1 MRIKNLANR
10 LISLETVLVPPV
22 AEQTVIILN
31 AVDSNGVTVSTRE
44 IIINRQPAS
53 AVRPGGRRRY

>member
-31 AVDSNGVTVSTRE
+31 GVDSNGVTVSTRV
-44 IIINRQPAS
+44 IIVNRQPVAP
-53 AVRPGGRRRY
+53 VRPGGRRRY

>member
-10 LISLETVLVPPV
+10 LISLETVLVPLV
-22 AEQTVIILN
+22 EETVVIILN

-44 IIINRQPAS
+44 IIINPQPAS
-53 AVRPGGRRRY
+53 AIRPGGRRRY

>member
-22 AEQTVIILN
+22 EEQTVIILN

-44 IIINRQPAS
+44 IIVNRQPA
-53 AVRPGGRRRY
+53 APVRPGGRRRY

>member
-44 IIINRQPAS
+44 IITNVHLAS
-53 AVRPGGRRRY
+53 AVRPDRRRY